1 MNEGFFTAKQTQSK
15 SRPDGKT
22 YSCASCGLYKD
33 ARSPKMKPYGEFKKK
48 ILIIGEAP
56 GKTEDQR
63 GHPWQGKMGR
73 LLQNTFRRKLGMDL
87 FEDCLC
93 MNAVN
98 CRPENNRTPTNYEVD
113 CCRRSVLKVIEE
125 RKPKV
130 IILLGNSALY
140 CLLGHRWKKDLGGIM
155 KWRGWT
161 IPDQDFN
168 CWICPTFHPSFVGRE
183 EKEVETVWLQD
194 LERAIKKVDTYL
206 LSKYDKPL
214 IKIIEAL
221 DLSEILPS
229 IPENYN
235 RVAFDY
241 ETTGIKP
248 HAKGHRI
255 ICVSIATSENK
266 CYVFMMPKSRIERQ
280 PFIDLLANPD
290 IGKMAHNMKFEEA
303 WSVVRLRQPV
313 QNWVWDSMQ
322 AAHVLDNR
330 PGVTGLKFQVYV
342 RFGVVDYSS
351 EVEPYLKSASKDGN
365 AINHIYELLEKPGG
379 KEMLLKY
386 CGWDAI
392 WTYRL
397 SMLQMNEMNY
407 EDDLPF

>member
-1 MNEGFFTAKQTQSK
+1 
-15 SRPDGKT
+15 
-22 YSCASCGLYKD
+22 
-33 ARSPKMKPYGEFKKK
+33 
-48 ILIIGEAP
+48 
-56 GKTEDQR
+56 
-63 GHPWQGKMGR
+63 PWQGKVGR
-73 LLQNTFRRKLGMDL
+73 LLQNTFRGKLGMDL
-87 FEDCLC
+87 FEDYLC

-98 CRPENNRTPTNYEVD
+98 CRPEDNRTPTNYEVD

-168 CWICPTFHPSFVGRE
+168 CWICPTFHPSFVGRG

-194 LERAIKKVDTYL
+194 LKRAIKKVDERLPEYREPEIGTL
-206 LSKYDKPL
+206 RDLTILNNEMKPMAVKL
-214 IKIIEAL
+214 GL
-221 DLSEILPS
+221 VSL
-229 IPENYN
+229 
-235 RVAFDY
+235 DY

-255 ICVSIATSENK
+255 ICCSIATDKNH
-266 CYVFMMPKSRIERQ
+266 CFVFIMPKSRVERQ

-290 IGKMAHNMKFEEA
+290 IGKMAHNMKFEET
-303 WSVVRLRQPV
+303 WSVVRLRQPI

-322 AAHVLDNR
+322 AAHILDNR

-351 EVEPYLKSASKDGN
+351 EVELYLKSASKDGN

-379 KEMLLKY
+379 QEMLLEY

-392 WTYRL
+392 WQYRL
-397 SMLQMNEMNY
+397 AMLQMSEMNF
-407 EDDLPF
+407 DLPF